1 MEFRVL
7 TEHTHKNCMDIANDL
22 KRRGFRITDLR
33 QADILEDGT
42 NRKVGDCY
50 SLTAKGNIFKYLKL
64 KRETGLNEHM
74 WEGYKTLG

>member
-1 MEFRVL
+1 MKFRVL
-7 TEHTHKNCMDIANDL
+7 TEYTRKNCTDIANDL

-50 SLTAKGNIFKYLKL
+50 SLTAEGNFLKYLKL
-64 KRETGLNEHM
+64 KRESGLNERM